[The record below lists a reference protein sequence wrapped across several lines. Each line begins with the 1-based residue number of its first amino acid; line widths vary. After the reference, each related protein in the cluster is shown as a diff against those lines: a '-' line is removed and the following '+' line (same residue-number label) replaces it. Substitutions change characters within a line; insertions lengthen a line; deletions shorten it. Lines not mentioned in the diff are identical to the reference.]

1 MRVGTPARPLPRATP
16 PPRPRRER
24 AVDGDPVAVSRWV
37 VALSPDPATKQGDHQ
52 QPPAAATEELFRG
65 LLEAAPDAIV
75 IVDERGTIE
84 IVNGEAE
91 RLFGYQRSELLG
103 QPVERLVPADRREG
117 HAGHRRRYT
126 ADPRTRPM
134 GIGMDLEGERK
145 DGSRFPVEISL
156 SPLQTAAGMLVT
168 SVIRD
173 ISERRR
179 AETALRESERRFRDF
194 IEGTDDLVVRL
205 DAEGRFI
212 YVNRASER
220 ILGLP
225 PVECAG
231 LSAFDFVHPDDRA
244 ATREAFERWASV
256 QTASAT
262 FENRQLS
269 RDGGISK
276 ILWTVNPRYD
286 EQGRMTAV
294 TAIGRDITARERLE
308 AAEREA
314 IEARAELKAEQAE
327 RELGREVLRRSIAAQ
342 EEERRRIARGLHDET
357 AQALTG
363 ILLGLGRI
371 ESTSRA
377 EEARAEAKRLGV
389 EVTDALRELR
399 RIAMS
404 LRPTALDDLGLV
416 PALEQLVEQA
426 PAAATSTVR
435 FERSAFEGRLDRS
448 VETAIYRIVQEA
460 LTNAAKHA
468 DASAISV
475 ELRHRDGVLAARVE
489 DDGRGF
495 AIERPGLGLTGMR
508 ERAELIGGELE
519 IASAPGAGTTVV
531 LRVPVEER

>member
-1 MRVGTPARPLPRATP
+1 MERLRRA
-16 PPRPRRER
+16 E
-24 AVDGDPVAVSRWV
+24 
-37 VALSPDPATKQGDHQ
+37 PATSHQ
-52 QPPAAATEELFRG
+52 HHPPAGAPEELFRG
-65 LLEAAPDAIV
+65 LLESAPDAIV
-75 IVDERGTIE
+75 IVDERGRIE
-84 IVNGEAE
+84 ILNGQAE
-91 RLFGYQRSELLG
+91 RLFGYERSELIG
-103 QPVERLVPADRREG
+103 RPVETLVPADRREA

-126 ADPRTRPM
+126 ADARTRPM
-134 GIGMDLEGERK
+134 GIGMDLLGERK
-145 DGSRFPVEISL
+145 DGVRFPVEISL
-156 SPLQTAAGMLVT
+156 SPLHTEKGLLIT

-173 ISERRR
+173 ITERKR
-179 AETALRESERRFRDF
+179 AETALRESERRFREF
-194 IEGTDDLVVRL
+194 IEGTDDLVIRL

-220 ILGLP
+220 VLGLP

-244 ATREAFERWASV
+244 ATREAFERWATERV
-256 QTASAT
+256 DGTT

-286 EQGRMTAV
+286 ERGRMTAV
-294 TAIGRDITARERLE
+294 TAIGRDITARERIE

-314 IEARAELKAEQAE
+314 IEARAELNAERAE

-371 ESTSRA
+371 ESGT
-377 EEARAEAKRLGV
+377 ELEDARAEAKRLGG
-389 EVTDALRELR
+389 EVSGALRELR

-416 PALEQLVEQA
+416 PALEQLVEQT
-426 PAAATSTVR
+426 PAAAASKVN
-435 FERSAFEGRLDRS
+435 FERSGPDGRLDPA
-448 VETAIYRIVQEA
+448 VETTIYRVVQEA
-460 LTNAAKHA
+460 LTNVAKHA
-468 DASAISV
+468 DASRISV
-475 ELRHRDGVLAARVE
+475 ELRRQDAVVSARVD

-495 AIERPGLGLTGMR
+495 EAERPGLGLTGMR

-519 IASAPGAGTTVV
+519 VASAPGSGTTVE